1 MASQNRIVGLATSNA
16 RLSLTVTTNM
26 FRVTKVPNRNVQKYE
41 GKSSLYRVNL
51 PQFTDSLIQLVGR
64 FATRQRICYPLLIVT
79 PNSYQFSFEERTVK
93 TRAISTQNNS
103 QGRLP
108 EGFLPSPDIASLC
121 IYPASALRWRQWYV
135 VGEAHSR
142 NFRMYVVI
150 LE

>member
-64 FATRQRICYPLLIVT
+64 FATRQRICYPFSSLL
-79 PNSYQFSFEERTVK
+79 RTVISLVLK
-93 TRAISTQNNS
+93 SEQSRQEPSARKITRKDVCLKVFFHLQTLHHSVFTP
-103 QGRLP
+103 R
-108 EGFLPSPDIASLC
+108 
-121 IYPASALRWRQWYV
+121 ALYDGGSGMWWEKLIPGTSV
-135 VGEAHSR
+135 C
-142 NFRMYVVI
+142 M
-150 LE
+150 L